1 MTDRRSRLR
10 TRLRFSLSASLA
22 TIVTVSLVMAR
33 GADASISHDSPMD
46 ASGSFNDIHFQ
57 SGGNAFSPV
66 QAAAAQNQS
75 LLWGVYR
82 PNLYFGTRPRL
93 PNSVLTG
100 LMWFGTQDYSGI
112 DSMLAG

>member
-1 MTDRRSRLR
+1 
-10 TRLRFSLSASLA
+10 
-22 TIVTVSLVMAR
+22 MAR